1 MADAPCSAAA
11 EQMEDEQ
18 MVRKSFV
25 LGIAACAG
33 LLFTALPAA
42 SREPD
47 AFDLRT
53 TQELYNLC
61 SARPDTPAHDSSIS
75 ACLGFIS
82 GVVQYHHGVNDG
94 KRLPRWICYPEG
106 TTRGDGRI
114 AFIDW
119 VEKNKDNKELMNQ
132 LPVRGLVKA
141 LAEKYPC
148 PEAKNK

>member
-1 MADAPCSAAA
+1 
-11 EQMEDEQ
+11 MEDKQ
-18 MVRKSFV
+18 MVSNNFV
-25 LGIAACAG
+25 LGLVAG
-33 LLFTALPAA
+33 TVMLLTALPAA

-47 AFDLRT
+47 DFDLRT
-53 TQELYNLC
+53 TRDLYTLC
-61 SARPDTPAHDSSIS
+61 SAKPDTPAHDSSIS

-106 TTRGDGRI
+106 TTRGDGRL
-114 AFIDW
+114 AFIAW

-148 PEAKNK
+148 PEAKSE